1 MSFSEADIP
10 LRHTKAY
17 RDNPALTYTAPV
29 HEAGV
34 MLTCAL
40 PPPVPHRHRV
50 RPPRPHRRCNLSED
64 YIDSSATVHV
74 YVATAP
80 AHSHT
85 LAAHVAFA
93 LFGVVVG
100 GGGGFVDVVV
110 VGGGDIVI
118 VAVVGDV
125 AVVVAAAVVLLLL
138 AMMVVVAVV
147 ADVVVVI
154 VVAVVGAAVVV
165 VVVVVV
171 VCGCR
176 RW

>member
-1 MSFSEADIP
+1 MCSPLSPCAPFVLLRSLGYDCLCRFFSALYFAGLPCKDTIVANRMSFSEADIP

-40 PPPVPHRHRV
+40 PPPVPHRQRV
-50 RPPRPHRRCNLSED
+50 RPPPPHRRCNLSED

-85 LAAHVAFA
+85 LAAVA
-93 LFGVVVG
+93 LFGVLLLCLSSVWF
-100 GGGGFVDVVV
+100 FVLL
-110 VGGGDIVI
+110 
-118 VAVVGDV
+118 
-125 AVVVAAAVVLLLL
+125 VVVAMGLLMLLLL
-138 AMMVVVAVV
+138 
-147 ADVVVVI
+147 VVVI
-154 VVAVVGAAVVV
+154 LS
-165 VVVVVV
+165 
-171 VCGCR
+171 
-176 RW
+176 

>member
-40 PPPVPHRHRV
+40 SPAVPHRHRV
-50 RPPRPHRRCNLSED
+50 RPPPPHQRCNLSED

-85 LAAHVAFA
+85 LAAHVAVA
-93 LFGVVVG
+93 LSGVLLLCLSSLW
-100 GGGGFVDVVV
+100 FL
-110 VGGGDIVI
+110 
-118 VAVVGDV
+118 
-125 AVVVAAAVVLLLL
+125 VLLLL
-138 AMMVVVAVV
+138 VVAVGLLMLLLL
-147 ADVVVVI
+147 VVVMLS
-154 VVAVVGAAVVV
+154 
-165 VVVVVV
+165 
-171 VCGCR
+171 
-176 RW
+176 

>member
-1 MSFSEADIP
+1 MCSPLSPCAPFVLLRSLRYDCLCRFFSAFYFAGLPCKDTIAANRMSFSEADIP

-85 LAAHVAFA
+85 LAAHVAVA
-93 LFGVVVG
+93 LFGVLLLCLPSLW
-100 GGGGFVDVVV
+100 FL
-110 VGGGDIVI
+110 
-118 VAVVGDV
+118 
-125 AVVVAAAVVLLLL
+125 VLLL
-138 AMMVVVAVV
+138 VVAVGLLMLLLL
-147 ADVVVVI
+147 VVVI
-154 VVAVVGAAVVV
+154 LS
-165 VVVVVV
+165 
-171 VCGCR
+171 
-176 RW
+176 